1 VSSTTTAKA
10 GGDGHLRQLTPL
22 LVWAVVFCDIGTS
35 VFYVPGLLYRNPHVG
50 DLAPLFVCAT
60 FLGFLLL
67 AYKYVEVCWR
77 IPDGG
82 GVVNISNMAFTPV
95 VACLGGLFIS
105 VSYFLTSA
113 ISSIAGIHY
122 LSSLFPV
129 LEHHVVPLSVASL
142 LLLAIVN
149 TIGIRES
156 AALALILATASF
168 ITSCTAVVM
177 IVSNMQPG
185 EWQMVWANLSQ
196 VSELNGKTFL
206 VGFSLAWLAFSG
218 LEAISQLSPA
228 MKLPIKASA
237 TRGMIYVVVAM
248 FVTSP
253 FLTLFAIA
261 LLPSAVKVGEGEKL
275 ISALGQ
281 AYGGNWL
288 MTAIVLTGSAL
299 LMLAANTAII
309 GCYHVFIALSDRGFL
324 PSTIAMRNRRFGT
337 PQLAIL
343 VATLIP
349 ILVIYFARGDMDLLG
364 DLYAFGLLGAFGL
377 SSAGLDVIRWREGQR
392 GMRVWIGIGTTV
404 MVVTAWAVNLYM
416 KPNATL
422 IGTLLVAVGALI
434 AVGTRRK
441 WFSDL
446 LYQMPM
452 VAKIAPRRIL
462 ENEAQLEDDS
472 ALEIL
477 SLNQAESIAQLY
489 PSKTMI
495 AIRSHN
501 PGLLSEAISREKG
514 LGGRTVY
521 ALYVEEYTGL
531 FVGSANRKPAQ
542 EGIEALKLSVRSGE
556 AEGMMVI
563 PVYTVS
569 WNAVEGIKR
578 AAESL
583 DVSAIMIGAT
593 QRTTIY
599 HLLRGHVLAG
609 LTKRL
614 PPGIRLLIY
623 G

>member
-1 VSSTTTAKA
+1 
-10 GGDGHLRQLTPL
+10 
-22 LVWAVVFCDIGTS
+22 
-35 VFYVPGLLYRNPHVG
+35 
-50 DLAPLFVCAT
+50 
-60 FLGFLLL
+60 
-67 AYKYVEVCWR
+67 
-77 IPDGG
+77 
-82 GVVNISNMAFTPV
+82 
-95 VACLGGLFIS
+95 
-105 VSYFLTSA
+105 
-113 ISSIAGIHY
+113 
-122 LSSLFPV
+122 
-129 LEHHVVPLSVASL
+129 
-142 LLLAIVN
+142 
-149 TIGIRES
+149 
-156 AALALILATASF
+156 
-168 ITSCTAVVM
+168 
-177 IVSNMQPG
+177 
-185 EWQMVWANLSQ
+185 
-196 VSELNGKTFL
+196 
-206 VGFSLAWLAFSG
+206 
-218 LEAISQLSPA
+218 
-228 MKLPIKASA
+228 
-237 TRGMIYVVVAM
+237 MIYVVVAM

-392 GMRVWIGIGTTV
+392 GKRVWIGIGTTV

-542 EGIEALKLSVRSGE
+542 EGIEALKLSVRGGE